1 MKKILSYMFILLTL
15 MACGDDTNPQ
25 SKETFDINVI
35 DGEWYCLDE
44 NSNSYA
50 EEMKIN
56 TFDHSI
62 KIYSYINPSKEA
74 EVMDSISGNWTFF
87 EDSKSIRFNAHSDI
101 YGSIYTME
109 YEIMESDNN
118 SLTFR
123 NKATNVNYKYWKVVE
138 KHYCNIG
145 ETFNINYFSSG
156 NIKPETVK
164 SVNENIA
171 TVNSDGSVMGI
182 SGGTTYVVAKSD
194 SKIVAVK
201 IVVNSGVEQHI
212 SEIDTNFDGIIA
224 KYGIATKVEELADG
238 VITAQYLNPTSDPNA
253 VAVSFS
259 YDKSTNQV
267 FRILVIY
274 DSMLKLSYV
283 ENEIKSKFYL
293 DKTLGDFTSYNE
305 KETLMAS
312 KCFFYVHK
320 SEPCVFFSS
329 AQYYLNH

>member
-1 MKKILSYMFILLTL
+1 MDKYTGKRL
-15 MACGDDTNPQ
+15 
-25 SKETFDINVI
+25 
-35 DGEWYCLDE
+35 DGR
-44 NSNSYA
+44 
-50 EEMKIN
+50 
-56 TFDHSI
+56 
-62 KIYSYINPSKEA
+62 
-74 EVMDSISGNWTFF
+74 F
-87 EDSKSIRFNAHSDI
+87 EIIR
-101 YGSIYTME
+101 
-109 YEIMESDNN
+109 
-118 SLTFR
+118 L
-123 NKATNVNYKYWKVVE
+123 
-138 KHYCNIG
+138 IG
-145 ETFNINYFSSG
+145 
-156 NIKPETVK
+156 
-164 SVNENIA
+164 
-171 TVNSDGSVMGI
+171 
-182 SGGTTYVVAKSD
+182 SGGMADVYKAND
-194 SKIVAVK
+194 LLENKIVAVK

-293 DKTLGDFTSYNE
+293 DETLGDYTIYNE

-329 AQYYLNH
+329 AQYFLNH